1 MVFFWLFTAGIW
13 LIGLY
18 MLTVLGP
25 AGFCIVIPV
34 CSGFTFFLYQIVFGE
49 KRGYEYSDDSDEDT
63 EDRDPFRLDSSGIP
77 KDPVTRWWLYK
88 ELGEQDQRDHQGD
101 NH

>member
-1 MVFFWLFTAGIW
+1 MAFFWFFTAGIW
-13 LIGLY
+13 LVGLY
-18 MLTVLGP
+18 MLTVFGP

-49 KRGYEYSDDSDEDT
+49 KGGFDYSDGSDDDSEDN
-63 EDRDPFRLDSSGIP
+63 DPFRLDSSGVP
-77 KDPVTRWWLYK
+77 KDPVTSWWLYK